1 MEYAKYKDVNLI
13 QAISVKNANLNA
25 MIKILRLEDV
35 FTEIVM
41 IGIMII
47 VWFVNKDLR
56 GIVMEF
62 VNKSVNK
69 DVQVVY
75 NSNQ

>member
-13 QAISVKNANLNA
+13 QAIFVKNANLNA